1 MTSGKILFAEQAG
14 NYVLKFVGDVRLT
27 LCSTLDLFLASTL
40 DKEDCKAVLI
50 DLTET
55 EGIDSTSLGLLAKVS
70 VKMKQRH
77 QQLPTILST
86 NEDITRV
93 LLSMGFD
100 KVFILIQDS
109 PTDQTELHEL
119 EQLEESEELVRSRIL
134 DAHKVLM
141 DLNES
146 NREAFRDLVHALET
160 DHPL

>member
-40 DKEDCKAVLI
+40 DNEDFKTVLI

-55 EGIDSTSLGLLAKVS
+55 EGIDSTSLGLIAKIS

-100 KVFILIQDS
+100 KVFILIQEPLSSQQD
-109 PTDQTELHEL
+109 LHEL
-119 EQLEESEELVRSRIL
+119 EQLQESEEQVRTRVL
-134 DAHKVLM
+134 EAHKTLM
-141 DLNES
+141 DLNDS
-146 NREAFRDLVHALET
+146 NQEAFRDLVRTLESEG
-160 DHPL
+160 